1 MKIVILGTG
10 NVAVNLLHAF
20 ALKHI
25 NAEMVASRRADNGQW
40 LTADGRLPQADCYIY
55 AVADDAL
62 REVAAAVDAPRALHL
77 HTSGTIPIDV
87 FGEDKPHAGVL
98 YFFQSFS
105 KSSLIDEWS
114 TIPVF
119 IEGKNIDDVA
129 AIYTLAQTLS
139 DRIYECSQRDR
150 ERLHVA
156 GVFANNF
163 SNLMYRMAADILR
176 DTQIPFQA
184 LLPLIDQTA
193 AKVHTLSPREAQT
206 GPAIRHDEKIIA
218 HHIDVLKTP
227 EEKEVYRLLSKLIID
242 S

>member
-10 NVAVNLLHAF
+10 NVATNLHHAF
-20 ALKHI
+20 ALEHI
-25 NAEMVASRRADNGQW
+25 QAEMLPSRP
-40 LTADGRLPQADCYIY
+40 LTDEHTKDTVTLPEADCYIY

-62 REVAAAVDAPRALHL
+62 QDVAAAVHAPKALHL

-87 FGEDKPHAGVL
+87 FGADKPHAGVL

-105 KSSLIDEWS
+105 KSQLIDDWS
-114 TIPVF
+114 GIPVF
-119 IEGKNIDDVA
+119 IEGKNIDDIA

-139 DRIYECSQRDR
+139 SRIYECNQHDR

-163 SNLMYRMAADILR
+163 SNLMYRMAADILK
-176 DTQIPFQA
+176 DTQIPFVA

-193 AKVHTLSPREAQT
+193 AKVHTLSPADAQT
-206 GPAIRHDEKIIA
+206 GPAIRHDEHVIN
-218 HHIDVLKTP
+218 HHLEVLKKP
-227 EEKEVYRLLSKLIID
+227 DEKEVYQLLSRLIAEN
-242 S
+242 